1 MSEHVFGR
9 IVAKIVIFR
18 EIADDGDLID
28 HVVTEDPDGD
38 AIPLTEA
45 LGMLRLAEHTIIDS
59 RMEGDYPL

>member
-1 MSEHVFGR
+1 MRF
-9 IVAKIVIFR
+9 VAKVVIIR

-38 AIPLTEA
+38 PIPLVEA

-59 RMEGDYPL
+59 RMDGEHPL